1 MKEQFNDDINS
12 LTGARSSDSG
22 GKPTPIDE
30 SAPDAFD
37 RNWNWEFEV
46 RPLGPSET
54 AKCFVTMG
62 ADDLATLT
70 VDQKEIMNL
79 GPRGRKEAVPMIRR
93 KPHLTS
99 RAGSM
104 RLIWNIKT
112 LPSKTIRRMLPS
124 LPLI

>member
-46 RPLGPSET
+46 RPLGLLKRPNALSPW
-54 AKCFVTMG
+54 A
-62 ADDLATLT
+62 
-70 VDQKEIMNL
+70 
-79 GPRGRKEAVPMIRR
+79 PMIWRR
-93 KPHLTS
+93 
-99 RAGSM
+99 
-104 RLIWNIKT
+104 
-112 LPSKTIRRMLPS
+112 
-124 LPLI
+124 